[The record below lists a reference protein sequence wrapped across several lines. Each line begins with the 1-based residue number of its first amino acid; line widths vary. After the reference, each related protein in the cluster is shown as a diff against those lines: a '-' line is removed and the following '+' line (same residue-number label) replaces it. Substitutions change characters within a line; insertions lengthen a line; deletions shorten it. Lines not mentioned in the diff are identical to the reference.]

1 MTLRLGYLLPENL
14 MYYVG
19 PVGVW
24 GDVNDILLENML
36 TMKVQHKAA
45 VPLFQAHI
53 SSWGVF
59 QKIAFILAD
68 DVHMRVAVQ
77 ESIETGE
84 VQ

>member
-45 VPLFQAHI
+45 VHLFPGTLQ
-53 SSWGVF
+53 
-59 QKIAFILAD
+59 QLE
-68 DVHMRVAVQ
+68 RCCR
-77 ESIETGE
+77 
-84 VQ
+84 